1 MLQGFDEYLA
11 RGAEEAL
18 GQDCTCGAD
27 DEVVQEAFAHDDT
40 CPIWVAMREGFT
52 CLSECVCG
60 QECIGLGGA

>member
-11 RGAEEAL
+11 RGVEEAL
-18 GQDCTCGAD
+18 GDDCT
-27 DEVVQEAFAHDDT
+27 E
-40 CPIWVAMREGFT
+40 T